1 MLFGDIAAVGEP
13 REILLSD
20 LRENRQTDRTKNW
33 TTANA
38 RVLAGSDKKSVSRT
52 DKDARLDSDF
62 RQSQVKKA
70 RYDLNESL
78 SDIVHAKPASEV
90 KPGMEA
96 KKRAG
101 TKAKIRN
108 FQDKVGN
115 ILHDVANVGEGEK
128 LSPVTATKDE
138 ITRSMQVKTGKVRAG
153 DPDKKATIGSF
164 NIEWLGK
171 KKRSEEDYRNIAGV
185 IKDSGAV
192 LLGVQE
198 ISNVEGMNRVMKYL
212 PDHGYVL
219 GKSGQ
224 QMVGMIFDKNRVRYD
239 ANSIDQVDE
248 VTLGNPHMRP
258 PFSVDVKVDN
268 FDFNFNVIHLKA
280 SFNDRSIKMRD
291 EQASAMNKWIKE
303 RQKNNPDKDMIIVG
317 DYNDFVGSR
326 TLKGIDRGDT
336 VDYATDEVGKDFY
349 TNIRYKSVID
359 HAAFSNEKGGASEE
373 YVKGSIRTIDE
384 SKYPGYKH
392 SVSDHKP
399 IFFDVMSGVD
409 ND

>member
-1 MLFGDIAAVGEP
+1 MSFEDMAAIGAP
-13 REILLSD
+13 REILLPD
-20 LRENRQTDRTKNW
+20 LRKKRQTERTRNW
-33 TTANA
+33 TTNNA
-38 RVLAGSDKKSVSRT
+38 RVLEKSDKKPAVRE
-52 DKDARLDSDF
+52 DKNARLESDF
-62 RQSQVKKA
+62 RQAQTKKA
-70 RYDLNESL
+70 RYDLNQSL
-78 SDIVHAKPASEV
+78 SDIVHAKPASKAKE
-90 KPGMEA
+90 GMET
-96 KKRAG
+96 KKRAE
-101 TKAKIRN
+101 TKSRIRN

-128 LSPVTATKDE
+128 LSPATASKDE
-138 ITRSMQVKTGKVRAG
+138 IVKNMQMKTGKMGSG

-198 ISNVEGMNRVMKYL
+198 VSSVEGMNRVMKYL

-219 GKSGQ
+219 GRSGQ
-224 QMVGMIFDKNRVRYD
+224 QMVGMIFDKNRVKYD
-239 ANSIDQVDE
+239 ANSIDQMDE
-248 VTLGNPHMRP
+248 VALGNPYMRP
-258 PFSVDVKVDN
+258 PLSVDVKVDN
-268 FDFNFNVIHLKA
+268 FDFNFNVVHLKA
-280 SFNDRSIKMRD
+280 GFQDRSIRMRD
-291 EQASAMNKWIKE
+291 EQADAMNKWIKE
-303 RQKNNPDKDMIIVG
+303 RQKKNPDKDMIIVG

-326 TLKGIDRGDT
+326 TLKGIDKGDT

-359 HAAFSNEKGGASEE
+359 HAAFSNDQGGASEE
-373 YVKGSIRTIDE
+373 YVKGSLRTIDE
-384 SKYPGYKH
+384 NKYPGYKH

-399 IFFDVMSGVD
+399 IFFDVRSGMD